1 MVEGVD
7 WMKIVA
13 INGSP
18 RKDGN
23 TAKLLRKA
31 TEDHKDTDLVYY
43 DLADLKIKDCIACM
57 HCKKNDECSIKDDMT
72 QIYRDLRKCD
82 SMVFASPIYMG
93 AETALLKALVDRT
106 YALLAPAQGP
116 KRYEPR
122 LAPGKK
128 AVALFTAANPQANEV
143 LTYMKDR
150 YYMAMA
156 LQGISKVQVHI
167 VGGTTPV
174 SDVMEREEAQRVVA
188 EIKKFIEH

>member
-1 MVEGVD
+1 M
-7 WMKIVA
+7 I
-13 INGSP
+13 
-18 RKDGN
+18 
-23 TAKLLRKA
+23 
-31 TEDHKDTDLVYY
+31 
-43 DLADLKIKDCIACM
+43 
-57 HCKKNDECSIKDDMT
+57 
-72 QIYRDLRKCD
+72 
-82 SMVFASPIYMG
+82 FASPIYMG

-167 VGGTTPV
+167 VGGTTPA
-174 SDVMEREEAQRVVA
+174 SDIMEREEAQRVVA